1 MLLIR
6 PAFWSALSRVSPGV
20 GALRSQLVPEFGGS
34 NRHQALSDLHAA
46 HDKMGVGIAGRASG
60 VLPTRQA
67 AASIASSWR

>member
-6 PAFWSALSRVSPGV
+6 PAFWSALPLVPLVSGRY
-20 GALRSQLVPEFGGS
+20 RSQLVPEFGGS